1 MIGIGID
8 TGGTY
13 TDAVVYDMDERRVL
27 CSGKTLTTRHNLE
40 ECVAAVLDQ
49 MYPELVKKAELIA
62 LSTTLATNAC
72 LEDKGSRAKCLMI
85 GMQPDHMA
93 NLEKV
98 YASYGLRDLDQLVFI
113 DGKPENLYANPEEP
127 DWDGLMAHAREWF
140 HDCAAVGVTQI
151 YPRADGGRLE
161 RRAKDILRDE
171 LGVPVTTAY
180 DLFDEVDV
188 LKRGAGTLLNARL
201 VPLIDQF
208 LQAVRAALKER
219 GLDIPLAIVR
229 SDGSLMSELMT
240 RDVPVETLLSGPA
253 ASAIGGSVLTREDNA
268 MIVDMGGTTTDVA
281 LIRDGH
287 PLTASQGISI
297 GPWRTTVRGLY
308 VDTFLLGGDSSVR
321 FAEGELYLDGR
332 RVIPISLLAKRWPY
346 VTEKLRDLVLESR
359 HHTRMISEFFVL
371 QREPGEDE
379 DFSEKELRI
388 IDALRSGPLPVLELA
403 EKVDTSI
410 YTLQTDRMEEEGI
423 LMRSG
428 LTPTDIMVVKGDFPI
443 YDPQAALYTIRFLS
457 YNVSDSEEEIPDVVY
472 RLVAKKMYC
481 NLVRILLEIKYPKK
495 LRMIRQEGVQQ
506 LVEWAFEEAYEGRKP
521 EWMEIPFTTDMPII
535 GVGAPIHIFLPKVA
549 ELLGT
554 KAVICEE
561 SPVAN
566 ALGAIASR
574 IVTRVEKRVKA
585 EYKGAELMGY
595 SVYQG
600 EDRIMFDHYPD
611 ACAFAEELCRK
622 LVLEKARKQGAS
634 KNPEIRVSMREIK
647 SSPGKTGLLF
657 EGVVEAVATDTFQ
670 L

>member
-40 ECVAAVLDQ
+40 VCVAAVLDQ
-49 MYPELVKKAELIA
+49 MYPELVKRAELIA

-93 NLEKV
+93 NLEQV
-98 YASYGLRDLDQLVFI
+98 YASYGLRDLSQLVFI

-127 DWDGLMAHAREWF
+127 DWDSLMAHAHEWF
-140 HDCAAVGVTQI
+140 RDCAAVGVTQI

-201 VPLIDQF
+201 VPLIDEF
-208 LQAVRAALKER
+208 LQAVRAALRER
-219 GLDIPLAIVR
+219 GLDVPLAIVR

-253 ASAIGGSVLTREDNA
+253 ASAIGGSVLTREENA
-268 MIVDMGGTTTDVA
+268 IIVDMGGTTTDVA

-321 FAEGELYLDGR
+321 FADGEIYLDGR
-332 RVIPISLLAKRWPY
+332 RVIPVSLLAQRWPY
-346 VTEKLRDLVLESR
+346 VTERLHDLVLEGRS
-359 HHTRMISEFFVL
+359 HTRMISEFFVL

-379 DFSEKELRI
+379 EFSAKERQI
-388 IDALRSGPLPVLELA
+388 IDALRNGPLPVLELA
-403 EKVDTSI
+403 ERVDTSI
-410 YTLQTDRMEEEGI
+410 YTLQTERLEEEGI

-428 LTPTDIMVVKGDFPI
+428 LTPTDIMVVKGDFSI

-457 YNVSDSEEEIPDVVY
+457 YNVGETPEEIPDVIY

-481 NLVRILLEIKYPKK
+481 NLVRILMEVKYPKK
-495 LRMIRQEGVQQ
+495 LRTIRQEGVQQ
-506 LVEWAFEEAYEGRKP
+506 MVEWAFEEAYAGRKP
-521 EWMEIPFTTDMPII
+521 EWMEIPFHTDLPII

-574 IVTRVEKRVKA
+574 IVTRVERRVKA
-585 EYKGAELMGY
+585 EYKGAELLGF

-600 EDRIMFDHYPD
+600 EERIMFDHYQD

-634 KNPEIRVSMREIK
+634 LNPEIRVSMREIK